1 MSELSITIVIIN
13 VILALLFSLG
23 AAPILVWI
31 ERRVAGLIQDRL
43 GPNRCHIAGV
53 RLGGLVQSLADMLK
67 LVFKEDFKAKAIQE
81 KFLFSFA
88 PVIVFA
94 SAFLSFMVIPFAD
107 DLVLSGQ
114 RFIMQGL
121 PFDLGVL
128 WFLAL
133 AGLSVYGIMIGGW
146 ASRNK
151 YALLGSMRAGAQ
163 VISYEA
169 AMSLSL
175 VSVLI
180 TYGSV
185 DLGAIARY
193 QGTLLGG
200 IIPAWGI
207 ILQPLAAL
215 IFIVTAFAETNRT
228 PFDLAEGESEIV
240 GGFHTEYSAM
250 RFGLF
255 FVGEY
260 VAMSA
265 SSALIV
271 TLFLGSYHLPYLDTR
286 TLQTSMEIILPFLIF
301 FVPIISF
308 LFVGWIRKHNR
319 WVVPGDCRNRESA
332 WLIKGIVGFNIV
344 LVIALGALWMSG
356 VTQASANIATAVIQ
370 IVTFGIK
377 LMVMNVVFVWVR
389 WTLPR
394 FRYDQLQRLGWQ
406 VLMPLAIANLVL
418 TATLIVI
425 KGAFYGN

>member
-1 MSELSITIVIIN
+1 MSTLSIAVVIIN

-43 GPNRCHIAGV
+43 GPNRCHINGI
-53 RLGGLVQSLADMLK
+53 RLGGLIQSFADMLK

-81 KFLFSFA
+81 SFFFSLA

-94 SAFLSFMVIPFAD
+94 SAFLSFMVMPFAD
-107 DLVLSGQ
+107 DLIINGE

-121 PFDLGVL
+121 PMDLGVL

-133 AGLSVYGIMIGGW
+133 AGLSVYGIMLGGW
-146 ASRNK
+146 SSRNK
-151 YALLGSMRAGAQ
+151 YSLLGAMRAGAQ

-169 AMSLSL
+169 AMGLSV

-180 TYGSV
+180 TYGSIH
-185 DLGAIARY
+185 LGDIVAY
-193 QGTLLGG
+193 QGQLLFGF
-200 IIPAWGI
+200 IPAWGI
-207 ILQPLAAL
+207 IIQPIAAL
-215 IFIVTAFAETNRT
+215 IFIITAFAEANRT

-271 TLFLGSYHLPYLDTR
+271 TLFLGGYHLPYLNTQ
-286 TLQTSMEIILPFLIF
+286 TLQAYMPFILMVLI
-301 FVPIISF
+301 VVLPLGSWSAMR
-308 LFVGWIRKHNR
+308 WIQKHNR
-319 WVVPGDCRNRESA
+319 WHKANDIRNHESA
-332 WLIKGIVGFNIV
+332 FLQKGFIGLNV
-344 LVIALGALWMSG
+344 LVIAGLGALLVLGLSETSTN
-356 VTQASANIATAVIQ
+356 VATAVIQ
-370 IVTFGIK
+370 IATFALK
-377 LMVMNVVFVWVR
+377 LLFMNFVFVWVR

-394 FRYDQLQRLGWQ
+394 FRYDQLQTLGWK
-406 VLMPLAIANLVL
+406 VLMPLAIANIFIS
-418 TATLIVI
+418 AIIVVAR
-425 KGAFYGN
+425 GL